1 MATISE
7 LKDLFSE
14 WIATVARAVDTIAGR
29 FLRSREILLRE
40 GKDDMLVAK
49 AIPVR
54 DAPALPEV
62 SFRLDKG
69 RPTRPLP
76 GDWRTAFRGSRVEAV
91 LQSDHV
97 MFSPLDFPSQAG
109 DFLDGMLRE
118 QVDRLTPWTVKEA
131 IFGWS
136 QPTNTA
142 NDRIEVT
149 FAATSKLKI
158 QPLLQLAQA
167 LDVRSIAIF
176 ATASGSEGTA
186 TRIKLFDELQLS
198 AIGRTV
204 NVPRILRAVL
214 LSAGLAA
221 AASLLVTAYLGSSL
235 QSEQQELQ
243 RRISQRR
250 AALRLDPNAGGSGE
264 AQADN
269 AVERHGTGSRLP
281 GTARLHL
288 RNGVADRGRQD
299 PSRRHDAGCSLFDPL
314 DGAVAAVHPC
324 HFLCAHHARAER
336 AGRAVPHRGA
346 YHGLFWIRHMSTFV
360 ASGKANARSPLLS
373 ATIYAGLVVV
383 LLFAVVTSIADV
395 AGQRDEVASLAAM
408 LAQLEGHNPTAVRGP
423 SSDVTMPSGS
433 PFLEGATVTIAG
445 ATLLQ
450 RVSGA
455 VTKFGGNV
463 LSTQLDLQGTQSRTG
478 FLSMIASCEIDQ
490 PELQRLLYDLEAGMP
505 FLFIDQL
512 VVQTALTSSGS
523 GGGRLRILLA
533 VSGQW
538 PGAK

>member
-7 LKDLFSE
+7 LKDLFGE

-29 FLRSREILLRE
+29 FLRSRQILLRE

-54 DAPALPEV
+54 NAPALPEV

-69 RPTRPLP
+69 RPTPPLP

-136 QPTNTA
+136 QPANTA

-176 ATASGSEGTA
+176 ATASGSDGTP
-186 TRIKLFDELQLS
+186 TRIKLFDESQLS

-221 AASLLVTAYLGSSL
+221 AVSLLVTAYLGSSL

-250 AALRLDPNAGGSGE
+250 AALRLDPNAGGS
-264 AQADN
+264 A
-269 AVERHGTGSRLP
+269 L
-281 GTARLHL
+281 
-288 RNGVADRGRQD
+288 
-299 PSRRHDAGCSLFDPL
+299 SL
-314 DGAVAAVHPC
+314 
-324 HFLCAHHARAER
+324 
-336 AGRAVPHRGA
+336 
-346 YHGLFWIRHMSTFV
+346 
-360 ASGKANARSPLLS
+360 
-373 ATIYAGLVVV
+373 
-383 LLFAVVTSIADV
+383 
-395 AGQRDEVASLAAM
+395 LAKRK
-408 LAQLEGHNPTAVRGP
+408 QTTP
-423 SSDVTMPSGS
+423 SSVM
-433 PFLEGATVTIAG
+433 V
-445 ATLLQ
+445 
-450 RVSGA
+450 
-455 VTKFGGNV
+455 
-463 LSTQLDLQGTQSRTG
+463 
-478 FLSMIASCEIDQ
+478 
-490 PELQRLLYDLEAGMP
+490 LEAVSRALPDSTYVTELRIEGDKIQVVGMTQDAP
-505 FLFIDQL
+505 SLIRLMEQSPQFTRATFFAPTTHAQNEPGERFHIEAHI
-512 VVQTALTSSGS
+512 TAHFGS
-523 GGGRLRILLA
+523 GT
-533 VSGQW
+533 
-538 PGAK
+538 